1 MWAGGEIATHPD
13 SLTANLTNQSTPT
26 QTLKQTQQE
35 AAAPKGEV
43 TELSRLEIRVGK
55 IVEISQHPDADT
67 LYVEKIDVGEAEP
80 RTIVSGLVKYQSE
93 AAMQGRDVIVLCNL
107 KPRAMRGVTS
117 HGMLLCASNDD
128 HSEVVPL
135 APPAGAAIGDLI
147 TVEGHASAP
156 EPPGNRA
163 GKAYDR
169 VADELFVDEEGRA
182 TFKGVPFMV
191 AAGAVTGAIKKGKI
205 S

>member
-1 MWAGGEIATHPD
+1 MYVQRRLCLCTKLTRTNDDDAHPLTDIAITTD
-13 SLTANLTNQSTPT
+13 
-26 QTLKQTQQE
+26 K
-35 AAAPKGEV
+35 
-43 TELSRLEIRVGK
+43 IRR
-55 IVEISQHPDADT
+55 HPDADT

-117 HGMLLCASNDD
+117 HGMLLCASSED

-135 APPAGAAIGDLI
+135 SPPVGASIGDLI

-169 VADELFVDEEGRA
+169 VAEELFVDEEGRA
-182 TFKGVPFMV
+182 TYKGLPFTVP
-191 AAGAVTGAIKKGKI
+191 AGAVTGAIKKGRI

>member
-1 MWAGGEIATHPD
+1 MGIAVGGRRVIVGTIINTTSNTHP
-13 SLTANLTNQSTPT
+13 
-26 QTLKQTQQE
+26 KQE
-35 AAAPKGEV
+35 KAAPKGEV

-55 IVEISQHPDADT
+55 IVEIERHPDADT
-67 LYVEKIDVGEAEP
+67 LYVEKIDVGESEGP

-93 AAMQGRDVIVLCNL
+93 EAMKGRAVIVLCNL

-117 HGMLLCASNDD
+117 HGMLLCASNED

-135 APPAGAAIGDLI
+135 APPEGAAPGELI

-163 GKAYDR
+163 GKAFDR
-169 VADELFVDEEGRA
+169 VADELLVDEEGRA